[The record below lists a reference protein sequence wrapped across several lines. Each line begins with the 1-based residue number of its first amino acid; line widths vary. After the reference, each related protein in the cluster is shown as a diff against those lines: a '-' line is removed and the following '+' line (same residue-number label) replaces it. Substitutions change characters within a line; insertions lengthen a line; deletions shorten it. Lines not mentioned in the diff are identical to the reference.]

1 MKRYLTIFS
10 IAMFICLIAPLTI
23 KATTSLSEIYISV
36 TDAKTA
42 IQEKDEQAFKQHFK
56 EIKDNWQKVNQNN
69 HKLVQTINEDIHK
82 VEESKSP
89 EDKEK
94 ALNKLTSD
102 LIDYEKV
109 LNPVDKQKKRDQLQK
124 EMQPL
129 IQEISKAITDKDFEQ
144 AQAINNQLNA
154 TWTKNEAI
162 VREDDIGRY
171 GQIETRL
178 MFTRIA
184 LTKDKVDAA
193 SAQIEVKQLKKALDE
208 YYAGKKSD
216 VKTGDQDVNIL
227 NKHLDQAIRNIKN
240 NDLAKAKQDLQQ
252 FIIVWPN
259 VESEISTKNG
269 ALYTKI
275 EQQIPQFAGQLE
287 QDNKDDIQAHLESIN
302 HEIKSTISKTSYTF
316 WDAALILL
324 REGVEALLIVMALLT
339 VTRKSEQRKASKW
352 IVIGSM
358 SGIALSIV
366 LAFIFKSIFDN
377 LGATRELTEGI
388 VGIGSVVLMII
399 VGIWLHSKSS
409 LDSWQSFINKNMDK
423 AMSTGSIITFGLVA
437 FLSVFREGAE
447 TIIFYLGIVGKIS
460 TWSFVLGIVVASVI
474 LVLIAIFFNQITKWI
489 PIHRLFFIMSLFIFI
504 LAFKILG
511 VSIHT
516 LQILNIVSQHA
527 INKLPFIDIVGFYPT
542 YETLI
547 PQLALVI
554 IVVVYYMMSKK
565 KGT

>member
-1 MKRYLTIFS
+1 
-10 IAMFICLIAPLTI
+10 MFICLIAPLTI

-56 EIKDNWQKVNQNN
+56 EIKDNWQKVNQND

-89 EDKEK
+89 ENKEK

-109 LNPVDKQKKRDQLQK
+109 LNPVDKQKKREQLQK

-162 VREDDIGRY
+162 VREEDIGRY
-171 GQIETRL
+171 VQIETRL
-178 MFTRIA
+178 MFIRIA

-193 SAQIEVKQLKKALDE
+193 SAQIEVNQLKKALDE

-252 FIIVWPN
+252 FIIAWPN

-269 ALYTKI
+269 TLYTKI
-275 EQQIPQFAGQLE
+275 EQQIPQFAGQLK
-287 QDNKDDIQAHLESIN
+287 QDNKDDIQAHLETIN

-489 PIHRLFFIMSLFIFI
+489 PLHRLFFIMSLFIFI

-547 PQLALVI
+547 PQLALVM

>member
-1 MKRYLTIFS
+1 
-10 IAMFICLIAPLTI
+10 MFICLIAPLTI

-42 IQEKDEQAFKQHFK
+42 IQEKDKQAFKQHFK
-56 EIKDNWQKVNQNN
+56 EIKDNWQKVNQND

-82 VEESKSP
+82 VEESKSS

-162 VREDDIGRY
+162 VREEDIGRY

-178 MFTRIA
+178 MFIRIA

-193 SAQIEVKQLKKALDE
+193 SAQIEVEQLKKALDE

-252 FIIVWPN
+252 FIIAWPN

-409 LDSWQSFINKNMDK
+409 LDSWQSFINKNMDI

>member
-56 EIKDNWQKVNQNN
+56 EIKDNWQKVNQND

-162 VREDDIGRY
+162 VREEDIGRY

-193 SAQIEVKQLKKALDE
+193 SAQIEVNQLKKALDE

-252 FIIVWPN
+252 FIIAWPN

-269 ALYTKI
+269 TLYTKI
-275 EQQIPQFAGQLE
+275 EQQIPQFAGQLN

-547 PQLALVI
+547 PQLALVM

>member
-1 MKRYLTIFS
+1 
-10 IAMFICLIAPLTI
+10 MFICLIAPLTI

-42 IQEKDEQAFKQHFK
+42 IQEKDKQAFKQHFK
-56 EIKDNWQKVNQNN
+56 EIKDNWQKVIQND

-162 VREDDIGRY
+162 VREEDIGRY

-178 MFTRIA
+178 MFIRIA

-193 SAQIEVKQLKKALDE
+193 SAQIEVEQLKKALDE

-252 FIIVWPN
+252 FIIAWPN

-275 EQQIPQFAGQLE
+275 EQQIPQFA
-287 QDNKDDIQAHLESIN
+287 
-302 HEIKSTISKTSYTF
+302 
-316 WDAALILL
+316 
-324 REGVEALLIVMALLT
+324 
-339 VTRKSEQRKASKW
+339 
-352 IVIGSM
+352 
-358 SGIALSIV
+358 
-366 LAFIFKSIFDN
+366 
-377 LGATRELTEGI
+377 
-388 VGIGSVVLMII
+388 
-399 VGIWLHSKSS
+399 
-409 LDSWQSFINKNMDK
+409 
-423 AMSTGSIITFGLVA
+423 
-437 FLSVFREGAE
+437 
-447 TIIFYLGIVGKIS
+447 
-460 TWSFVLGIVVASVI
+460 
-474 LVLIAIFFNQITKWI
+474 
-489 PIHRLFFIMSLFIFI
+489 
-504 LAFKILG
+504 
-511 VSIHT
+511 
-516 LQILNIVSQHA
+516 
-527 INKLPFIDIVGFYPT
+527 
-542 YETLI
+542 
-547 PQLALVI
+547 
-554 IVVVYYMMSKK
+554 
-565 KGT
+565 

>member
-10 IAMFICLIAPLTI
+10 IVMFICLIAPLTI

-56 EIKDNWQKVNQNN
+56 EIKDNWQKVNQND

-129 IQEISKAITDKDFEQ
+129 IQEISRALTDKDFEQ

-162 VREDDIGRY
+162 VREEDIGRY

-193 SAQIEVKQLKKALDE
+193 SAQIEVNQLKKALDE

-252 FIIVWPN
+252 FIIAWPN

-269 ALYTKI
+269 TLYTKI
-275 EQQIPQFAGQLE
+275 EQQIPQFAGQLN
-287 QDNKDDIQAHLESIN
+287 QDNKDDIQAHLERIN

-527 INKLPFIDIVGFYPT
+527 INKLPFIDIIGFYPT

-547 PQLALVI
+547 PQLALVM

>member
-10 IAMFICLIAPLTI
+10 IVMFICLIAPLTI

-56 EIKDNWQKVNQNN
+56 EIKDNWQKVNQND

-89 EDKEK
+89 ENKEK

-109 LNPVDKQKKRDQLQK
+109 LNPVDKQKKREQLQK

-162 VREDDIGRY
+162 VREEDIGRY

-178 MFTRIA
+178 MFIRIA

-193 SAQIEVKQLKKALDE
+193 SAQIEVNQLKKALDE

-252 FIIVWPN
+252 FIIAWPN

-269 ALYTKI
+269 TLYTKI
-275 EQQIPQFAGQLE
+275 EQQIPQFAGQLN

-474 LVLIAIFFNQITKWI
+474 LVLIAIFFNQITKWL

-547 PQLALVI
+547 PQLALVM

>member
-1 MKRYLTIFS
+1 M
-10 IAMFICLIAPLTI
+10 
-23 KATTSLSEIYISV
+23 
-36 TDAKTA
+36 
-42 IQEKDEQAFKQHFK
+42 
-56 EIKDNWQKVNQNN
+56 
-69 HKLVQTINEDIHK
+69 
-82 VEESKSP
+82 
-89 EDKEK
+89 
-94 ALNKLTSD
+94 
-102 LIDYEKV
+102 
-109 LNPVDKQKKRDQLQK
+109 
-124 EMQPL
+124 
-129 IQEISKAITDKDFEQ
+129 
-144 AQAINNQLNA
+144 
-154 TWTKNEAI
+154 
-162 VREDDIGRY
+162 
-171 GQIETRL
+171 
-178 MFTRIA
+178 
-184 LTKDKVDAA
+184 
-193 SAQIEVKQLKKALDE
+193 
-208 YYAGKKSD
+208 
-216 VKTGDQDVNIL
+216 
-227 NKHLDQAIRNIKN
+227 
-240 NDLAKAKQDLQQ
+240 
-252 FIIVWPN
+252 
-259 VESEISTKNG
+259 
-269 ALYTKI
+269 
-275 EQQIPQFAGQLE
+275 
-287 QDNKDDIQAHLESIN
+287 N

-409 LDSWQSFINKNMDK
+409 LDSWQSFINKKMDIT
-423 AMSTGSIITFGLVA
+423 MSTGSIITFGLVA

>member
-10 IAMFICLIAPLTI
+10 IVMFICLIAPLTI

-109 LNPVDKQKKRDQLQK
+109 LNPVDKQKKREQLQK

-162 VREDDIGRY
+162 VREEDIGRY

-193 SAQIEVKQLKKALDE
+193 SAQIEVNQLKKALDE

-252 FIIVWPN
+252 FIIAWPN

-269 ALYTKI
+269 TLYTKI
-275 EQQIPQFAGQLE
+275 EQQIPQFAGQLN

-547 PQLALVI
+547 PQLALVM

>member
-1 MKRYLTIFS
+1 
-10 IAMFICLIAPLTI
+10 MFICLIAPSMI

-56 EIKDNWQKVNQNN
+56 EIKDNWQKVNQND

-109 LNPVDKQKKRDQLQK
+109 LNPVDKQKKRNQLQK

-162 VREDDIGRY
+162 VREEDIGRY

-193 SAQIEVKQLKKALDE
+193 SAQIEVNQLKKALDE

-216 VKTGDQDVNIL
+216 VKTGDKDVNIL
-227 NKHLDQAIRNIKN
+227 NKHLDQAIRNINN

-252 FIIVWPN
+252 FIIAWPN

-269 ALYTKI
+269 TLYTKI
-275 EQQIPQFAGQLE
+275 EQQIPQFAGQLN

-409 LDSWQSFINKNMDK
+409 LNSWQSFINKNMDK

-489 PIHRLFFIMSLFIFI
+489 PLHRLFFIMSLFIFI

-547 PQLALVI
+547 PQLALVM

>member
-1 MKRYLTIFS
+1 
-10 IAMFICLIAPLTI
+10 MFICLIAPLTI
-23 KATTSLSEIYISV
+23 KATISLSEIYISV

-56 EIKDNWQKVNQNN
+56 EIKDNWQKVNQND

-193 SAQIEVKQLKKALDE
+193 SAQIEVEQLKKALDE

-252 FIIVWPN
+252 FIIAWPN

-287 QDNKDDIQAHLESIN
+287 QDNKDDIQAHLETIN

-352 IVIGSM
+352 IIIGSM

-409 LDSWQSFINKNMDK
+409 LASWQSFINKNMDK

-547 PQLALVI
+547 PQLALVM